1 MCGPYLDLIEPTK
14 DICEMVGEIL
24 IETVLDTNVLLIRL
38 LGRDNGLV
46 VR

>member
-24 IETVLDTNVLLIRL
+24 IETALDTNVSLIL
-38 LGRDNGLV
+38 VLGRDNGLV